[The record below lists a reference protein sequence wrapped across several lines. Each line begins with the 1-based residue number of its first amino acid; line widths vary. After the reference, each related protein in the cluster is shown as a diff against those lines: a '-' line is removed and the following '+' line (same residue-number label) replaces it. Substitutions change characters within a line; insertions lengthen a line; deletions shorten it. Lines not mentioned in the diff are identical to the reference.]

1 MPLITKKP
9 IRTNVCG
16 ITLFFILL
24 QSCGNSPEPVKADVV
39 VKSKIVKVQGVHPVM
54 NLSGEI
60 TASSQHELS
69 FLVPGKISD
78 ILVKEGDEIKEG
90 QNLAKLNPIDYDQAL
105 SIAKSKLDEANDQY
119 DRLSNMYASGS
130 LPEADY
136 EKIKLLRAE
145 AQANYKLYQNKRS
158 YTEIKS
164 PIDGIV
170 QRIWARKGSG
180 VEQGQPVISVINAQ
194 SVYAKVGI
202 PEKSI
207 YLVDLNDSCT
217 IEIPAIRDTLYGAIY
232 KISPSASR
240 LTRTYEASIAIINQ
254 DLKLKDGML
263 CNVQVKEHAT
273 DSVIQ
278 VPVSIV
284 KSDPNGLKFVFVNRD
299 GIARKQ
305 RVVPDR
311 IVGNN
316 AILAT
321 GLNPGDEL
329 IVNPPIDL
337 LDGTP
342 IKVE

>member
-1 MPLITKKP
+1 MLVLPGCDDGEEQVKKE
-9 IRTNVCG
+9 T
-16 ITLFFILL
+16 
-24 QSCGNSPEPVKADVV
+24 V
-39 VKSKIVKVQGVHPVM
+39 VKTKVVALQGVHPVL

-60 TASSQHELS
+60 SASSQHELS

-90 QNLAKLNPIDYDQAL
+90 QHLAKLNPIDYDQAL

-136 EKIKLLRAE
+136 EKIKSLKAE
-145 AQANYKLYQNKRS
+145 AQANYRLYENKRS

-170 QRIWARKGSG
+170 QRVWARKGAG
-180 VEQGQPVISVINAQ
+180 VEQGQPVISVINAE

-217 IEIPAIRDTLYGAIY
+217 IEIPAIRDTVYGEIY

-278 VPVSIV
+278 VPVSII
-284 KSDPNGLKFVFVNRD
+284 KSDPNGLKYVFVNRE
-299 GIARKQ
+299 GIAKKQ
-305 RVVPDR
+305 RVIPER
-311 IVGNN
+311 IMGNN
-316 AILAT
+316 AILAN
-321 GLNPGDEL
+321 GLNPGDAL
-329 IVNPPIDL
+329 ILNPPIDI